1 MKGFQLSGSQQF
13 VGSVLL
19 RLAEGRQP
27 WSSSSLTVRPQQE
40 LADAESGIWALA
52 APQTPGGL
60 ILGGTEEGM
69 VMAWDLR
76 MSSPAWQVLLVVWCL
91 WHSLQP
97 CWHQHLAPNLAA
109 MLEHQVPTLH
119 EYRQFSLSL
128 ADMFI

>member
-91 WHSLQP
+91 WHSP
-97 CWHQHLAPNLAA
+97 TVLAPTSCSKPCSNVRAPGA
-109 MLEHQVPTLH
+109 NI
-119 EYRQFSLSL
+119 S
-128 ADMFI
+128 